1 MKEATYE
8 LASLISSLNL
18 GIEDLP
24 IKEYVQ
30 LVGEEIVD
38 AKYNIV
44 ELVDLAQD
52 RKIHFDL
59 DLNEQ
64 PMKGNDVDDHRTPI
78 VKLPQAH
85 EYARL
90 LFI

>member
-44 ELVDLAQD
+44 ELVDLA
-52 RKIHFDL
+52 
-59 DLNEQ
+59 
-64 PMKGNDVDDHRTPI
+64 
-78 VKLPQAH
+78 
-85 EYARL
+85 
-90 LFI
+90 